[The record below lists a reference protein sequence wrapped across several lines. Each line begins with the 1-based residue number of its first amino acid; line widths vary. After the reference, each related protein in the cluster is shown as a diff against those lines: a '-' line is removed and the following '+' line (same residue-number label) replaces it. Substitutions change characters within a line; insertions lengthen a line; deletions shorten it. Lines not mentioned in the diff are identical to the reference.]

1 MTLSSFHSTRLRSLT
16 VHLHHVSSP
25 NYVIC
30 EIRHVSAILTTHL
43 SPTIPS
49 ARSYKWLSGDAV
61 VDKRKQAVSIRL
73 GESDIRNIKRIA
85 KRLGVRDSDIIRFAI
100 KTTLNRIAPLCDQA
114 IRGRN
119 LVPVLVESGDDL
131 IRYFE
136 LDAFRLE
143 RIINEQVEEGRQVE
157 RDDIALLAMSG
168 LREEY
173 LLMRIKDGIGA
184 SEDAP
189 TPARSLRGYLY
200 EKYVYRNAEQQHT
213 GANGST
219 HGVGNDSV
227 GPHDAGMRV
236 PARRPM

>member
-1 MTLSSFHSTRLRSLT
+1 MQGVKSDRWFL
-16 VHLHHVSSP
+16 
-25 NYVIC
+25 
-30 EIRHVSAILTTHL
+30 
-43 SPTIPS
+43 
-49 ARSYKWLSGDAV
+49 GDFV

-100 KTTLNRIAPLCDQA
+100 KSTLNRIAPLCDQA

-119 LVPVLVESGDDL
+119 LVPVLVESGDEL
-131 IRYFE
+131 IRFFE

-173 LLMRIKDGIGA
+173 LVMRIKDGVGVSDNSA
-184 SEDAP
+184 SS
-189 TPARSLRGYLY
+189 TRSLRGYLY
-200 EKYVYRNAEQQHT
+200 DKYVYRSTERQTAINGIN
-213 GANGST
+213 GATNGT
-219 HGVGNDSV
+219 NGAGNDAVMPLEASL
-227 GPHDAGMRV
+227 RV
-236 PARRPM
+236 PLRQPV